1 MLTNKD
7 KIYLIESVLQ
17 NLEEGGTLLRIA
29 RAAAPTLR
37 KVYNV
42 GIDKALGAGITGIGG
57 GVAGYLSS
65 LFNKS
70 EQNDN
75 VNNDTNLQSPPPQPR
90 RFRLIGNW
98 NTPPETPPS
107 QPRRFRLIGNWTT
120 PPQQPNSTTTANLQK
135 TPMDKRVYKT

>member
-29 RAAAPTLR
+29 RAAAPALR

-42 GIDKALGAGITGIGG
+42 GIDKTLGAGITGIGG

-70 EQNDN
+70 EQNDS
-75 VNNDTNLQSPPPQPR
+75 VNNDTNLQSPP
-90 RFRLIGNW
+90 
-98 NTPPETPPS
+98 TPS
-107 QPRRFRLIGNWTT
+107 QPRRFRLIGHWTT
-120 PPQQPNSTTTANLQK
+120 PPETSPRQPNSTITSNLQK
-135 TPMDKRVYKT
+135 MPVDKRIYKT